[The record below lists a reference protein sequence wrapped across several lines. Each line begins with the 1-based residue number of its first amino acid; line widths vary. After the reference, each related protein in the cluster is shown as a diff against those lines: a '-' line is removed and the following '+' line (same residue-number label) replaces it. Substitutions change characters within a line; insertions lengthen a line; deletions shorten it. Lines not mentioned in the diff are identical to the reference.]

1 MDRFETFAAG
11 LTAPATDGAPA
22 LPSAAEDFAQV
33 SRALWIGGAGDL
45 DLVLADGARV
55 VLAGVPGG
63 ILLPVRARALRGGT
77 TATGVVALW

>member
-1 MDRFETFAAG
+1 MDRFETFTGG
-11 LTAPATDGAPA
+11 LTAPATDGAA
-22 LPSAAEDFAQV
+22 AAPSATGDLAQV
-33 SRALWIGGAGDL
+33 SRALWIGGAGGL

-63 ILLPVRARALRGGT
+63 TMLPVRARALRDGT